1 MKRLDFLLIR
11 SFVGPF
17 VLTTLVVVFIFL
29 MRFLMMYFD
38 EIVGKEIELPI
49 YGQLFGYFA
58 LMTIPIALPLSTL
71 LASLMTFGNLGEHVE
86 LTAMKAAG
94 IPLTRIIR
102 PVAILAFGI
111 TLFAFWFSNSM
122 APWANLKG
130 FSLLYDIKTAKIS
143 VNLTEGQFYNEIP
156 GYSIKVSEK
165 SADGK
170 TLRNVL
176 IYDHTKN
183 TGSVN
188 VTVADSGYMY
198 TVDQNNFL
206 VFELFHGINYV
217 EQFDAAQGG
226 GNRELQLLKNGFKY
240 NKILFSLSSFGM
252 KRTDENQ
259 FKYHELM
266 KNITELDQQ
275 ADSTRKEI
283 RKTAENQ
290 VSILKNYA
298 SYQFK
303 LPPKG
308 DSTRKTIRPGAW
320 IDSKWKETQKGY
332 AQELTYENAHAQ
344 AQSIVSQLEL
354 GSTMRY
360 NAQKL
365 VARAEV
371 EKWHKFTLSLSCF
384 ILFIIGASLG
394 AIIKKGGFGMPV
406 LLSIS
411 FFIFMYVLMQ
421 IGDKYAKEGVWM
433 VEFGV
438 WMPDVVLGLISLFL
452 LQRATLDARLFELDF
467 YLVWWE
473 QWKRKKTRQSV
484 QTT

>member
-1 MKRLDFLLIR
+1 MKRLDFLLLR
-11 SFVGPF
+11 SFIGPF
-17 VLTTLVVVFIFL
+17 ILTTLVVVFIFL

-38 EIVGKEIELPI
+38 ELVGKELDLPV

-102 PVAILAFGI
+102 PVAGLAFGI
-111 TLFAFWFSNSM
+111 TVFAFWFSNTI

-130 FSLLYDIKTAKIS
+130 FSLLWDIKTAKIS

-156 GYSIKVSEK
+156 GYAIKVSEK

-170 TLRNVL
+170 TLKKII

-183 TGSVN
+183 TGNIN

-198 TVDQNNFL
+198 TIDQNNFL
-206 VFELFHGINYV
+206 VFELFHGTNYAEQV
-217 EQFDAAQGG
+217 EANQGG

-266 KNITELDQQ
+266 KNIAELNQQ

-283 RKTAENQ
+283 KKTADNQ

-303 LPPKG
+303 SPQKV
-308 DSTRKTIRPGAW
+308 DSSKKAILPGAW
-320 IDSKWKETQKGY
+320 IEKKLLETKKGY
-332 AQELTYENAHAQ
+332 AQELTYENAHSQ
-344 AQSIVSQLEL
+344 AQSVVSQLEL

-360 NAQKL
+360 NAEKL

-371 EKWHKFTLSLSCF
+371 EKWHKFTTSLSCF

-421 IGDKYAKEGVWM
+421 IGDKYAKEGVWII
-433 VEFGV
+433 EFGV
-438 WMPDVVLGLISLFL
+438 WMPNAVLGSISIFL

-473 QWKRKKTRQSV
+473 RYRRKKMDLSV
-484 QTT
+484 EIA